1 MSFLTSL
8 LSGGVSS
15 LVETVVKG
23 AGELVTTDKERMAA
37 EAEMVRLG
45 IEREKA
51 YLADTDSARKM
62 QIAALEQNDLFSKR
76 FVYWFAI
83 IWSLFAMGFF
93 IAITFADVPEK
104 NLRMADTIL
113 GFLIGTAIASVFNFF
128 LGTSVSS
135 RKKDETISTLSR
147 EQR

>member
-8 LSGGVSS
+8 LSGGVST

-128 LGTSVSS
+128 LGTSMGS

>member
-37 EAEMVRLG
+37 EAEMERLG

-128 LGTSVSS
+128 LGTSMSS

-147 EQR
+147 EPR